1 MKPGLKRG
9 SRVEHYAKVRS
20 WMRPHLDGLVRHP
33 LYSTWAMAYHCEVA
47 ARKLLAPYLDPDEE
61 AVGAGLVLEH
71 LAPAPVGGEVR
82 LVCILSRMK
91 KNRLYTHLDVY
102 WKNRKI
108 GRGSHLQV
116 VMPRRRFEA
125 LVHGTKE
132 WPHGQSPN

>member
-1 MKPGLKRG
+1 MRPGLKRG
-9 SRVEHYAKVRS
+9 MRVEHLTKVRS

-47 ARKLLAPYLDPDEE
+47 ARKLLAPFLDPEEE
-61 AVGAGLVLEH
+61 AVGAGLVIEH

-82 LVCILSRMK
+82 LVCIVSKIVR
-91 KNRLYTHLDVY
+91 NRVYCHLDVY

-125 LVHGTKE
+125 LVHGTRE
-132 WPHGQSPN
+132 WPHGHSPN